1 MLAVRCLLF
10 AVSCWLMATP
20 LGAEL
25 AFKWT
30 VEVSQPLP
38 YAAEALQGES
48 FNLEAKV
55 VQYRVPM
62 LEAAEATFYY
72 QTSEMEASQ
81 WFTVPAAWDAT
92 TATASVAF
100 TPAMDAL

>member
-1 MLAVRCLLF
+1 MLAVCCYPRSAC
-10 AVSCWLMATP
+10 ARS
-20 LGAEL
+20 L

-62 LEAAEATFYY
+62 LEAAEAPSTPAAGLSPARHFFNR
-72 QTSEMEASQ
+72 EMEVKSEK
-81 WFTVPAAWDAT
+81 DK
-92 TATASVAF
+92 
-100 TPAMDAL
+100 ALKTLARSLPLPERKKFF